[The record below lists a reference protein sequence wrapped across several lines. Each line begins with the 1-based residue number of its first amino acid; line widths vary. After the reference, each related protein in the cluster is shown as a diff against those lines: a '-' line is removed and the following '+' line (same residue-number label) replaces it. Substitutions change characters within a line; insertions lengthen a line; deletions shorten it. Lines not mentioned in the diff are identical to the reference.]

1 MGAASCYSWPFSNA
15 TTTPT
20 PLPWPIRTRISN
32 LVYCYKK
39 SKQHLFYS
47 SLEQLGGIFG
57 SGSRSTLQCHH
68 GIKSV
73 ACSSSS
79 KTRETVG
86 STKDDKDD
94 EEREECKEE
103 NQQLR
108 SSSIELETETDKETL
123 GIVAACI
130 VGLLTGV
137 GVVLFNIAVHEIR
150 DTFWDGIPSRGA
162 SWLREEPLEHTWQ
175 RVLSVPL
182 CGGIVVS
189 ILNYLRSYLDT
200 VHLSKSRFVSN
211 AQAAL
216 KPFLKTLAASVTL
229 GTGNSLGPEGPSV
242 EIGASIAK
250 GFSSLLEITNQ
261 GRLALVAAGSAAG
274 ISSGFNAAVAGC
286 FFAVESVLWPS
297 SADSASLRS
306 TTSMVILSAVL
317 ASVVTEVGL
326 GSQPAFKVPDYDFR
340 SPTELPLYLLLG
352 VLCGLVSM
360 ALSKCTSYALE
371 AANNFNQ
378 ASGIPKTLFP
388 VLGSFAVG
396 LMALAYPEILYWGF
410 ENVNLL
416 LESQPNTKGQPVE
429 LLLQILGAK
438 IVATSLCRASGLV
451 GGYYAPSLFIGAATG
466 MAYGKLAVDTISQ
479 FDPIYHLSY
488 LEVASPQ
495 AYGLV
500 GMAATLA
507 GVCQVP
513 LTAVLLLFELTG
525 DYRIVL
531 PLLGAVGMSS
541 LIASAQTRKRDASH
555 ETPSSRSK
563 TGDDEL
569 STTSSSTSSVPSYG
583 SPFSAFTSDST
594 DLCEM
599 ESSLCLD
606 ASSTDFG
613 DLKGRISVSQA
624 MRTRWATV
632 LMNTLLSEAVAVMLA
647 EKQSCSLIV
656 DSKNFLVGVLTL
668 EDIQEFGKSPILING
683 QAELVVS
690 AIYHMKEGKRRL
702 LWAATPDMSL
712 LAAQSIMNA
721 HGLNQLPVISKDV
734 DSKRSYPVGLLD
746 RECIDLACRIIA
758 MQDFLD
764 LSASGKGQ

>member
-1 MGAASCYSWPFSNA
+1 MGAASCFSWSFSKA

-20 PLPWPIRTRISN
+20 PSPWTIRIRISN

-39 SKQHLFYS
+39 LKQHHPCPS
-47 SLEQLGGIFG
+47 PEQLGGIFG
-57 SGSRSTLQCHH
+57 TDSLSAFHCRR
-68 GIKSV
+68 GIKS
-73 ACSSSS
+73 AICYSSP
-79 KTRETVG
+79 KTRDPVG
-86 STKDDKDD
+86 STRED
-94 EEREECKEE
+94 EREEDEEE
-103 NQQLR
+103 NQQ
-108 SSSIELETETDKETL
+108 SSSIEMETETDKETL

-150 DTFWDGIPSRGA
+150 DLLWDGIPSQGA
-162 SWLREEPLEHTWQ
+162 SWLREEPREHTWQ

-189 ILNYLRSYLDT
+189 ILNYLRSSLDT
-200 VHLSKSRFVSN
+200 VCTSETLFVSN
-211 AQAAL
+211 AQAAV

-297 SADSASLRS
+297 SADSTSLRS

-317 ASVVTEVGL
+317 ASVVTQVGL
-326 GSQPAFKVPDYDFR
+326 GSEPAFKVPDYDFR

-352 VLCGLVSM
+352 VLCGLVSV
-360 ALSKCTSYALE
+360 ALSKSTSYALE
-371 AANNFNQ
+371 AANNFNK

-416 LESQPNTKGQPVE
+416 LESQPVAKGQPVE

-466 MAYGKLAVDTISQ
+466 MAYGKFAVSAISQ

-488 LEVASPQ
+488 LEVASPR

-513 LTAVLLLFELTG
+513 LTAVLLLFELTR

-541 LIASAQTRKRDASH
+541 LIASAQTRKRDASD

-563 TGDDEL
+563 SSDDEL
-569 STTSSSTSSVPSYG
+569 SKASSSTSNVPSYG
-583 SPFSAFTSDST
+583 SPLAAFTSNPT
-594 DLCEM
+594 DLCEL
-599 ESSLCLD
+599 ESSLCVD
-606 ASSTDFG
+606 ASSMDFG
-613 DLKGRISVSQA
+613 DLKERVFVSQA
-624 MRTRWATV
+624 MRTKWVTV
-632 LMNTLLSEAVAVMLA
+632 LMNTSLSEAVAVMLA
-647 EKQSCSLIV
+647 EKQSCALVV

-668 EDIQEFGKSPILING
+668 EDIQEFGKSPVLING
-683 QAELVVS
+683 QAELLVS
-690 AIYHMKEGKRRL
+690 AIYHMKEGKRQA
-702 LWAATPDMSL
+702 LWTATPGMSL
-712 LAAQSIMNA
+712 RAAQSIMNM
-721 HGLNQLPVISKDV
+721 HGLNQLPVTSKDV
-734 DSKRSYPVGLLD
+734 ESHRSYPVGLLD
-746 RECIDLACRIIA
+746 RECIDLACRITA
-758 MQDFLD
+758 MQEFLN

>member
-20 PLPWPIRTRISN
+20 PLPWPIRIRISN

-94 EEREECKEE
+94 
-103 NQQLR
+103 
-108 SSSIELETETDKETL
+108 ETETDKETL

-250 GFSSLLEITNQ
+250 GFSSLLEINNQ

-297 SADSASLRS
+297 SADSTSLRS

-416 LESQPNTKGQPVE
+416 LESQPHAKGQSVE

-466 MAYGKLAVDTISQ
+466 MAYGKLAVDIISQ

-563 TGDDEL
+563 AGDDEL

-624 MRTRWATV
+624 MRTRWVTV

-683 QAELVVS
+683 QAEVKRP
-690 AIYHMKEGKRRL
+690 AYHVFSHSKHFSWYVL
-702 LWAATPDMSL
+702 TPTPDMSL

-758 MQDFLD
+758 LQDFLD